1 MMKRNL
7 IFGIAVAACLAAA
20 GYYAYDRAQG
30 RKALIEAEEEV
41 TAPGEFS
48 VKKLRQKAQA
58 RAATPYQKP
67 AELPSGKFRGLDYDE
82 YRDIRFKPADG
93 PWAKNCLLYTSP

>member
-48 VKKLRQKAQA
+48 FKKLRQTRTKSRQNCRRENSAGSTMTNT
-58 RAATPYQKP
+58 ATSASNPRT
-67 AELPSGKFRGLDYDE
+67 GRGQ
-82 YRDIRFKPADG
+82 R
-93 PWAKNCLLYTSP
+93 TS

>member
-48 VKKLRQKAQA
+48 FKKLRQKA
-58 RAATPYQKP
+58 
-67 AELPSGKFRGLDYDE
+67 
-82 YRDIRFKPADG
+82 
-93 PWAKNCLLYTSP
+93 

>member
-48 VKKLRQKAQA
+48 FKKLRQKAQA
-58 RAATPYQKP
+58 MAATRIPRHPLQTRGRVVGKKQ
-67 AELPSGKFRGLDYDE
+67 AEV
-82 YRDIRFKPADG
+82 
-93 PWAKNCLLYTSP
+93 

>member
-1 MMKRNL
+1 MKRNL

-48 VKKLRQKAQA
+48 FKKLRQKAQA
-58 RAATPYQKP
+58 MAATRTKSRQNCRRENSAGSTMTNTATSASNPRT
-67 AELPSGKFRGLDYDE
+67 GRGQ
-82 YRDIRFKPADG
+82 R
-93 PWAKNCLLYTSP
+93 TS

>member
-48 VKKLRQKAQA
+48 FKKLRQKAQA
-58 RAATPYQKP
+58 MAATPYQKP
-67 AELPSGKFRGLDYDE
+67 AELPSGNSAGSTMTNTATSASNPRTGRGQ
-82 YRDIRFKPADG
+82 R
-93 PWAKNCLLYTSP
+93 TS